1 MAFLSAS
8 EIPTST
14 TTDRNEFIGLTGTV
28 THPHALRKADALS
41 NRIEAGCDP
50 CSALAYDIDLLPGQ
64 TKEII
69 FYLGC
74 AENRQEAEKLLDQVR
89 TNDFEILLTK
99 QKQQWSDFVS
109 PFQVKTPDPSFDIM
123 VNHWLPYQIYA
134 CRMMARTAFYQ
145 ASGAFGFRD
154 QLQDSLSLLLL
165 QPQLARE
172 HLLNAAAHQF
182 PEGDVQHWWLP
193 DTNAGVRTHI
203 SDDIVWLAYA
213 TALYVNTTGDY
224 EFLDTT
230 IAFIE
235 GAVLPVEQN
244 DAYFRPTQSSKVAT
258 IYEHCA
264 LALDLAIR
272 RSGQHGLPLF

>member
-1 MAFLSAS
+1 
-8 EIPTST
+8 
-14 TTDRNEFIGLTGTV
+14 
-28 THPHALRKADALS
+28 S

-99 QKQQWSDFVS
+99 QKQKWSDFVS

-172 HLLNAAAHQF
+172 HL
-182 PEGDVQHWWLP
+182 
-193 DTNAGVRTHI
+193 
-203 SDDIVWLAYA
+203 
-213 TALYVNTTGDY
+213 
-224 EFLDTT
+224 
-230 IAFIE
+230 
-235 GAVLPVEQN
+235 
-244 DAYFRPTQSSKVAT
+244 
-258 IYEHCA
+258 
-264 LALDLAIR
+264 
-272 RSGQHGLPLF
+272 